1 MKTDRRKA
9 PDVIDSALADA
20 LAAGLQPAE
29 LGVSQRSSLRDRI
42 LERIRD
48 PAPEGTSTLRAGEV
62 EWVALNDLV
71 QIRVLRQDESRGD
84 RTMLVRMLPGGV
96 IDAHAHTR
104 EEECFVIE
112 GEVEIGDHRLRSGD
126 MHVARSGT
134 AHQRLLSRT
143 GALLLVRG
151 EIPPDDVRPA

>member
-9 PDVIDSALADA
+9 SDVIDNALADA

-48 PAPEGTSTLRAGEV
+48 PAPEGTSTLRAGEG
-62 EWVALNDLV
+62 EWVALNELA
-71 QIRVLRQDESRGD
+71 QIRMLRQDESGV

-134 AHQRLLSRT
+134 THQRLLSRT

-151 EIPPDDVRPA
+151 EIPPDDVRLA